1 MVAAS
6 REANVVAGKQDG
18 DAGKVA
24 EGSRAEWPRNS
35 FLAELPAPV
44 LQDFLS
50 AGELVRFRSG
60 EVLIDESGAGTEVF
74 LLLDAGVKVT
84 TPLDGGGH
92 ALLAIRVG
100 GDVVGEIAVM
110 DGGVRTATVS
120 ACGHESVI
128 AVRVGRDAVFALL
141 ERDPDAAVSLAA
153 AVSRKMRVATRR
165 RVDSVGCS
173 PKVRLAR
180 VILEMAED
188 YGQLFRSGTLIGVNL
203 TKFELGTLVGI
214 SERTADRA
222 LGELLDDNLIGKVG
236 RRLYVSDM
244 DLLRSAVQPQ

>member
-1 MVAAS
+1 V
-6 REANVVAGKQDG
+6 R
-18 DAGKVA
+18 
-24 EGSRAEWPRNS
+24 RYRPEWPPAS
-35 FLAELPAPV
+35 FLAKLGPSV
-44 LQDFLS
+44 LLDFLD
-50 AGELVRFRSG
+50 AGEVVRFKKGQVLVREGDSA
-60 EVLIDESGAGTEVF
+60 DEVF
-74 LLLDAGVKVT
+74 LLLAACVKATVW
-84 TPLDGGGH
+84 LGEDRQ
-92 ALLAIRVG
+92 ALLAVRVG
-100 GDVVGEIAVM
+100 GDIVGEIAVM

-188 YGQLFRSGTLIGVNL
+188 YGQPFRSGTLIGVNL

-222 LGELLDDNLIGKVG
+222 LCELLEDKLIGKVG
-236 RRLYVSDM
+236 RRVYVSDM
-244 DLLRSAVQPQ
+244 GLMRSAVQPR